1 MNLLSK
7 LISSPL
13 TNPAA
18 ALGLLNSASPTSL
31 AGGLLGSI
39 PKPEQLLWG
48 QLPGLPTLPS
58 LPGLSA
64 FKPSAS
70 SAPAVS
76 SVDPKTLAALASDV
90 YQTVPAS
97 SANLG
102 GFREATSADLSRLKL
117 SPEDLRSGNSAFRA
131 RVYVQGSGADT
142 KYVVAFR
149 GSTSDKTD
157 WISNAKQ
164 ALGVNSDHYTK
175 ALALGDKLARSGV
188 ENITLTGHSLG
199 GGLASAASIASGK
212 NGVTFN
218 AAGLSDATISKANG
232 IRNTAGAGNAGAVN
246 AYYVRGEVLSAIQDG
261 GDRFAGALLGGL
273 GGALI
278 GDLPEA
284 YGNRIGLDAVRPQG
298 VKWYQDNPIAR
309 HGIDWVQA
317 SLNK

>member
-13 TNPAA
+13 PNPAS

-70 SAPAVS
+70 SVPAVS

-90 YQTVPAS
+90 YKDLAS
-97 SANLG
+97 PPP
-102 GFREATSADLSRLKL
+102 GFRKASDADLANIGLRAS
-117 SPEDLRSGNSAFRA
+117 DLTSDKSAFRA
-131 RVYVQGSGADT
+131 RVYVEGSGADA

-188 ENITLTGHSLG
+188 DNITLTGHSLG

-232 IRNTAGAGNAGAVN
+232 IRTTAGAGNAGAVN